1 MDDLQGLFSEAGT
14 RFISTPAAIGE
25 KLATVNTFL
34 FDWDG
39 VFNDGTKGHEV
50 TSHFTEADSMGVN
63 MLRFSH
69 WLKHGTLPY
78 CAIITG
84 RQNKSAL
91 HFAQR
96 EHFHAVYMGYTHKQ
110 EALDEGR
117 ITAANAAFFF
127 DDILD
132 LSIAQQSALR
142 ILIGRPQS
150 PLFEQSVVQKGWC
163 DAITGATAGQHAVRE
178 ACELLIGLTG
188 NWEELLSSR
197 VAFNEEYR
205 EYLNARNAVKTAIHE
220 KSR

>member
-1 MDDLQGLFSEAGT
+1 MEDLRGLFSEAGT
-14 RFISTPAAIGE
+14 RLISTPEAIAE
-25 KLATVNTFL
+25 RLAKVNTFL

-91 HFAQR
+91 NFAER
-96 EHFHAVYMGYTHKQ
+96 EHFHAVFMGYTHKQ
-110 EALDEGR
+110 EALEEGLLDP
-117 ITAANAAFFF
+117 AKAAFFF

-142 ILIGRPQS
+142 ILMGRPQS
-150 PLFEQSVVQKGWC
+150 PLFERSVVEKGWC
-163 DAITGATAGQHAVRE
+163 DAITGATGGQHAVRE
-178 ACELLIGLTG
+178 ACELLIGLNG
-188 NWEELLSSR
+188 NWRQILEDR
-197 VAFNEEYR
+197 VAFNESYR
-205 EYLNARNAVKTAIHE
+205 EYLNARNAVQTVSRE